1 MCVYQIN
8 LHGNH
13 HSFPK
18 CCHTSNRRL
27 GEGLRCH
34 RSPAGKSMVSL
45 LPMPDID
52 GNHCWQTSATKGALT
67 KMHPSWIAV
76 GKQHIWNKKWCVS
89 TCWILLVCFLGIQI
103 FSRSP
108 IANLPL
114 ALAWHWVM
122 GLAVRTVT
130 HAQLPSN
137 PIVPIG
143 EIGRAI
149 RCRILSKLKP
159 VCKSPEEI
167 PRAKTR
173 NHVSFTGTVPRVSLP
188 LSEKWKVKFV
198 FWHIYCVV
206 LSALESVS
214 QTPPIYHQYL
224 WSQHFA
230 GANILQVQIW
240 LLYDVLCPATL
251 MSSGH
256 CLDQ

>member
-1 MCVYQIN
+1 
-8 LHGNH
+8 
-13 HSFPK
+13 
-18 CCHTSNRRL
+18 
-27 GEGLRCH
+27 
-34 RSPAGKSMVSL
+34 MVCF
-45 LPMPDID
+45 
-52 GNHCWQTSATKGALT
+52 H
-67 KMHPSWIAV
+67 
-76 GKQHIWNKKWCVS
+76 
-89 TCWILLVCFLGIQI
+89 LLVCFLAIQI

-143 EIGRAI
+143 EIGWAI

-206 LSALESVS
+206 LSAFESVS

-224 WSQHFA
+224 WSQQFYHFA
-230 GANILQVQIW
+230 GANILQVEIW

>member
-1 MCVYQIN
+1 
-8 LHGNH
+8 
-13 HSFPK
+13 
-18 CCHTSNRRL
+18 
-27 GEGLRCH
+27 
-34 RSPAGKSMVSL
+34 MVCF
-45 LPMPDID
+45 
-52 GNHCWQTSATKGALT
+52 H
-67 KMHPSWIAV
+67 
-76 GKQHIWNKKWCVS
+76 
-89 TCWILLVCFLGIQI
+89 LLVCFLAIQI

-143 EIGRAI
+143 EIGWAI

-198 FWHIYCVV
+198 LGTSIVLYCQLLNLWAKRHQFTTNIYEANSSTTLQGQTSCKSRFGCCMMFYVQQRSWV
-206 LSALESVS
+206 QGTALINNPHRIGFLPIWPLSYHPLPSLWALHGTTE
-214 QTPPIYHQYL
+214 
-224 WSQHFA
+224 
-230 GANILQVQIW
+230 
-240 LLYDVLCPATL
+240 LY
-251 MSSGH
+251 
-256 CLDQ
+256 